1 MASAESVKTK
11 ILSLIAQANAT
22 TGKNDTDL
30 TNAVKKL
37 IAGYGAGGGACGNS
51 HVIELAELPPIE
63 MRDEN
68 AIYCIATENCIDIA
82 IYSEEGEYV
91 MNLLFLLSAL
101 LETQISIINV
111 DTLEEVTTPVIAP
124 AALYYCRAD
133 KKLYWYTQNEET
145 GEYGWGEGWQPGGES
160 SDLGDG
166 QFVFEKS
173 YTYYRPTEAGFYD
186 IVLVESIVKQSLSEV
201 IPNSSCHT
209 IPTKTTENVLV
220 SNLSD
225 SLLETEF
232 HAYYIED
239 ENDIFIY
246 ALNPEKGINEWVLLI
261 DAIEG
266 DGEAFQ
272 FKGFVSDINEA
283 TANGYYGLYGTGWEK
298 YIMPKG
304 NLTIN
309 ELGKTF
315 DVREAA
321 SVTAV
326 LPEYTGRVVYT

>member
-1 MASAESVKTK
+1 MTTPNSVKTK
-11 ILSLIAQANAT
+11 IQNLIRSANAT
-22 TGKNDTDL
+22 TGKSDTDL
-30 TNAVKKL
+30 TSAVNKL
-37 IAGYGAGGGACGNS
+37 IAGYGTGGGACGNA
-51 HVIELAELPPIE
+51 HVIEVAELPPMEI
-63 MRDEN
+63 RDEN
-68 AIYCIATENCIDIA
+68 ALYCIATENCVDIA
-82 IYSEEGEYV
+82 IYSEAGEYL
-91 MNLLFLLSAL
+91 MNLLVLLSAL
-101 LETQISIINV
+101 LETQVSIINV

-133 KKLYWYTQNEET
+133 KKLYTYIQNEET

-166 QFVFEKS
+166 QFVLE
-173 YTYYRPTEAGFYD
+173 YVHTYYRPTEAGFYD
-186 IVLVESIVKQSLSEV
+186 IVLVESIVKQSLSEA
-201 IPNSSCHT
+201 IPNSSCNT

-220 SNLSD
+220 SILSD

-246 ALNPEKGINEWVLLI
+246 ALNPETDANEWIRVI
-261 DAIEG
+261 DAIGG
-266 DGEAFQ
+266 DGQAFE

-283 TANGYYGLYGTGWEK
+283 TANGYYGLFGIGWEK

-315 DVREAA
+315 DVREVE

-326 LPEYTGRVVYT
+326 LPEYTGRVVYA